1 MDVVRLDLVPTLLLD
16 LAVIVCVAQ
25 ILGALARRLGQP
37 PVIGEIVGGIALGP
51 TLFGGAITRTLFP
64 AGVRPALAAL
74 AGVGVAV
81 FMFLMGL
88 ELDHELLR
96 GQRRIAITVSLGAI
110 ALPFTLGVLL
120 ALYLFSRYHTGSK
133 AVFVLFLATAMS
145 VTAFPVLARILTD
158 KGLIHTPLG
167 GLALACAALDDVL
180 AWGLLTLVVALNGTG
195 HDHWR
200 TLLVLPYAAFMLWGV
215 RPLLRRL
222 AVRLRATTP
231 LMRAVILI
239 LVAAGLLLS
248 AGATGWMGLQTF
260 SGAFLFGVVM
270 PRPQTSGLFESAQR
284 WTGRVCSFLLLP
296 VFFMTAGLKVN
307 LSTVDLAAAGQLAL
321 ILLVAVG
328 GKMGGTYLGARI
340 SGVRNRHSLV
350 LATLMDTRGLTELI
364 VLSVGLQLGLLNAR
378 LDSLMVVMAVFTT
391 ALTGILLRFVYRGQP
406 SPDPHISLPVPT

>member
-1 MDVVRLDLVPTLLLD
+1 
-16 LAVIVCVAQ
+16 
-25 ILGALARRLGQP
+25 
-37 PVIGEIVGGIALGP
+37 
-51 TLFGGAITRTLFP
+51 
-64 AGVRPALAAL
+64 
-74 AGVGVAV
+74 
-81 FMFLMGL
+81 
-88 ELDHELLR
+88 
-96 GQRRIAITVSLGAI
+96 
-110 ALPFTLGVLL
+110 
-120 ALYLFSRYHTGSK
+120 
-133 AVFVLFLATAMS
+133 
-145 VTAFPVLARILTD
+145 
-158 KGLIHTPLG
+158 
-167 GLALACAALDDVL
+167 
-180 AWGLLTLVVALNGTG
+180 
-195 HDHWR
+195 
-200 TLLVLPYAAFMLWGV
+200 
-215 RPLLRRL
+215 
-222 AVRLRATTP
+222 
-231 LMRAVILI
+231 
-239 LVAAGLLLS
+239 
-248 AGATGWMGLQTF
+248 
-260 SGAFLFGVVM
+260 M